1 MAELEQV
8 ALGTG
13 ADTAGSE
20 VLFEGFSKLNRNI
33 DALKSAEPKTGTGPG
48 ASEIGFD
55 DTDTAG
61 ITATEVQSAIEQ
73 INSANGEVNTAVNL
87 GLDPLREGIYE
98 SPNIGLTIPL
108 KSLVA
113 GAGISLSS
121 STTEIT
127 ITNTGVSASVLN
139 VVYKKAAANSPYTMG
154 ASDDV
159 IVFDTE
165 TLGGIVNLIAGVNG
179 RVVTIKSVLDGATQ
193 TKDLAINAAGAEK
206 IEDDNSGQTGSS
218 LSIGPGSTI
227 KLVYSTATTP
237 NAWWII

>member
-139 VVYKKAAANSPYTMG
+139 VVYKGVINNDYTIG

-165 TLGGIVNLIAGVNG
+165 TTSGRWINLPVGTEG
-179 RVVTIKSVLDGATQ
+179 RVVTIKSKLDGSQ
-193 TKDLAINAAGAEK
+193 IYDLTINAQVGEE
-206 IEDDNSGQTGSS
+206 IEDDNSGQRGSS
-218 LSIGPGSTI
+218 LSIAPGNTI
-227 KLVYSTATTP
+227 KVVYSAVTP
-237 NAWWII
+237 AAWWII